1 MLFELSDRMDNVKEA
16 SEGIEEK
23 AEDVV
28 MIMQKNNVKTKGIN
42 EAIEKIEVLSR
53 KIESESG
60 IFKANTEMLDN
71 MTREFVV
78 QETI

>member
-1 MLFELSDRMDNVKEA
+1 MDNVKEA